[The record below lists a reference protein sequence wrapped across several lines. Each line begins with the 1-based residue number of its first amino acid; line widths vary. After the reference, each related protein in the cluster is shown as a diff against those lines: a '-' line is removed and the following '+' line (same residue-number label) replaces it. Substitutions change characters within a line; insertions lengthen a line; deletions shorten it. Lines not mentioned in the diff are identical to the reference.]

1 MPVDTTQRW
10 RPTTNFATRLRAVRR
25 ELGLQQDPFAA
36 LVGFPR
42 PSVAAWEGGTRPR
55 DLADVVQKISA
66 ATGVDRDWLMWGDPS
81 DQGGLATHRYFGR
94 ELVAA

>member
-55 DLADVVQKISA
+55 DLADVVQKIST
-66 ATGVDRDWLMWGDPS
+66 ATGVDRDWLMWGDPA
-81 DQGGLATHRYFGR
+81 DLGDPVTPQFFDM